1 MPLAEKTES
10 LVLVFVAL
18 GGLFAF
24 TDSATSA
31 YRGERLR
38 RADAHYRNA
47 EQLAR
52 SGHAKEAVEEYRAA
66 LSYSPSSSRYQL
78 ALALSLMELN
88 RLNEAE
94 THLLQLRESDPDNA
108 VIDLQLARISAR
120 QGKIDDAVM
129 EYHRAIYGLWPSD
142 ATKNRLQARFEL
154 VDLLTRTGQ
163 SRAALAELLVLADE
177 APGNVDVQM
186 KVAKLLLQHGV
197 PERAKEIFA
206 GLLAKDPHSVQAVL
220 GEADAAFAEGNYADA
235 EAGFRRALRL
245 DPSNPDARQR
255 LTETTE
261 IRSFDPTLVS
271 LSASERYERSRDL
284 IQQALQSL
292 ESCAS
297 GRGLPSG
304 TDAAI
309 STAHEFLLRE
319 RRHREGDTPKA
330 ISLAEQIW
338 QARKQVC
345 GLPPASEDALDLVM
359 AKVSR

>member
-1 MPLAEKTES
+1 MALAEKTES

-24 TDSATSA
+24 TDSAASA

-38 RADAHYRNA
+38 RAEAHYRNA

-52 SGHAKEAVEEYRAA
+52 RGQAEQAVEEYRAA
-66 LSYSPSSSRYQL
+66 LSYSPSNSRYDL
-78 ALALSLMELN
+78 ALALALIDLN

-94 THLLQLRESDPDNA
+94 THLLQLRESEPDNA
-108 VIDLQLARISAR
+108 LIDLQLARISAR
-120 QGKIDDAVM
+120 QGKIEDAVM
-129 EYHRAIYGLWPSD
+129 EYHRAIYGLWPTD
-142 ATKNRLQARFEL
+142 ALNNRLQARFEL
-154 VDLLTRTGQ
+154 IDLLTRTGQ

-177 APGNVDVQM
+177 APGNVDLQM
-186 KVAKLLLQHGV
+186 RVADLLLKHGV
-197 PERAKEIFA
+197 PQRAREIFA
-206 GLLAKDPHSVQAVL
+206 GVVAKEPRSVQGIL
-220 GEADAAFAEGNYADA
+220 GEAAAAFAEGDYADA
-235 EAGFRRALRL
+235 EAGFRKALRL
-245 DPSNPDARQR
+245 NPGNADARQR

-271 LSASERYERSRDL
+271 LSADERYERSRNL
-284 IQQALQSL
+284 IDQALQSL
-292 ESCAS
+292 ESCAP
-297 GRGLPSG
+297 GRVLPSG

-309 STAHEFLLRE
+309 SMAHEFLLRE

-338 QARKQVC
+338 QKRKQVC